1 VSESDS
7 SRPIRIV
14 GAFQSSCDRNA
25 FTARFLNHLEEWL
38 VRAITIKAPAEAVW
52 PWLVPL
58 GYGRGGFYS
67 YDWIENLLMRV
78 LRNGRP
84 WRRDAWWPPRGCVPR
99 VVGLAALGAS
109 PAT

>member
-1 VSESDS
+1 MTSILG
-7 SRPIRIV
+7 RPREPSTAGAGRPLPGDELV
-14 GAFQSSCDRNA
+14 GNPQFAS
-25 FTARFLNHLEEWL
+25 T
-38 VRAITIKAPAEAVW
+38 RAITIKAPAEGVW

-58 GYGRGGFYS
+58 GYSRGGFHS

-84 WRRDAWWPPRGCVPR
+84 WRWDAWWPPRGCVPR